1 MPEWSTA
8 CPDWKERFKAGRSL
22 VPCGA
27 LFPAHAE
34 RAMAVFT
41 SLFATDV
48 QNPTGEVDENG
59 LPVPPTYGEV
69 SREWILEIATAI
81 LGAYDEETGERLIR
95 EALLKIPKKQW
106 KSGLAAGL
114 MLTLMILSWRPSN
127 EAAIIAPTKDTADNV
142 FKPMKDA
149 IEADPELKAVFH
161 IQPNMRTITHLVT
174 KMSCRVYAAD
184 TDTIAGKKW
193 AFVIFEELWLL
204 AQRKGA
210 EDMMLEATGGQASR
224 PEGVVISITT
234 ESDDEPVGIYK
245 AKLEYARQVR
255 DGKIH
260 APHFLP
266 VLYEWPEDMV
276 KAKAYLD
283 PANAHL
289 VNPNY
294 GASVDPEDFQR
305 KFEEAKAAGGQ
316 SLRVF
321 LAKRLNVPPSE
332 TIGGQWSAAQ
342 FWKACA
348 LEGGLT
354 LDQLIERSEVVV
366 VGVDGGG
373 LDDLLGLVVLGRDS
387 KESRFVVP
395 EHVTDK
401 GELIPESVRWKKR
414 WLWWSHAWA
423 HKVVL
428 ERRKDI
434 AEKLGDLALVGD
446 LTFVERPGD
455 DVDDVVDIICRLKS
469 VDLLP
474 EKEAVGVDSVGI
486 GDIYEKATSAERGI
500 EHDKFVAVT
509 QGWKLNGA
517 IKDTERK
524 IAGGEIAHGDQDL
537 MAWSIGN
544 AKAEPKGNATSI
556 TKEVSGTAKID
567 PLMAGFSAV
576 TLMSRNPQAR
586 KRKLQMFMLG

>member
-8 CPDWKERFKAGRSL
+8 CLDWRERFKEGRSL
-22 VPCGA
+22 VPCGP
-27 LFPAHAE
+27 LFPEHAE

-41 SLFATDV
+41 SLYATDV
-48 QNPTGEVDENG
+48 QNPAGGVDENG
-59 LPVPPTYGEV
+59 LPIPPTYGEV
-69 SREWILEIATAI
+69 SRAWILEIAAAI

-95 EALLKIPKKQW
+95 EALLKLPKKQW

-149 IEADPELKAVFH
+149 IEADPELRAVFH

-245 AKLEYARQVR
+245 AKLEFARKVR
-255 DGKIH
+255 DGEIV

-276 KAKAYLD
+276 KAKAYMDLD
-283 PANAHL
+283 NAHL

-294 GASVDPEDFQR
+294 GASVDPEDFER

-332 TIGGQWSAAQ
+332 TVGGYWAAAQ
-342 FWKACA
+342 FWKQCA
-348 LEGGLT
+348 RKGGLT
-354 LDQLIERSEVVV
+354 LDQLIERSEVAV

-373 LDDLLGLVVLGRDS
+373 LDDLLGLVVLGRD
-387 KESRFVVP
+387 KETR
-395 EHVTDK
+395 K
-401 GELIPESVRWKKR
+401 
-414 WLWWSHAWA
+414 WLWWAHAWA
-423 HKVVL
+423 HEIVK

-434 AEKLGDLALVGD
+434 AEKLADLEKAGD
-446 LTFVERPGD
+446 LTFVARPGD
-455 DVDDVVDIICRLKS
+455 DVAEVVDIICRLKDE
-469 VDLLP
+469 DLLP
-474 EKEAVGVDSVGI
+474 DEQSIGVDSVGI
-486 GDIYEKATSAERGI
+486 GDIYEEATSPERGI
-500 EHDKFVAVT
+500 LPEQFVAVS

-524 IAGGEIAHGDQDL
+524 VAGGEIEHGDQPL

-556 TKEVSGTAKID
+556 TKQVSGTAKID
-567 PLMAGFSAV
+567 PLMAGFNAV
-576 TLMSRNPQAR
+576 TLMSRNPTSR
-586 KRKLQMFMLG
+586 RGGLDLYIL

>member
-8 CPDWKERFKAGRSL
+8 CLDWRERFKEGRSL

-41 SLFATDV
+41 SLFAPDV
-48 QNPTGEVDENG
+48 QNPTGEVGENG

-95 EALLKIPKKQW
+95 EALLKLPKKQW

-114 MLTLMILSWRPSN
+114 MLTLMVLNWRTSN

-245 AKLEYARQVR
+245 AKLEFARQVR
-255 DGKIH
+255 DGKIE
-260 APHFLP
+260 APYFLP

-276 KAKAYLD
+276 KSKAYMD

-294 GASVDPEDFQR
+294 GASVDPDDFQR

-342 FWKACA
+342 FWKACER
-348 LEGGLT
+348 EGGLT
-354 LDQLIERSEVVV
+354 LDQLIERSEVAV

-373 LDDLLGLVVLGRDS
+373 LDDLLGLVVLGRD
-387 KESRFVVP
+387 KDTR
-395 EHVTDK
+395 K
-401 GELIPESVRWKKR
+401 
-414 WLWWSHAWA
+414 WLWWAHAWA
-423 HKVVL
+423 HEIVK
-428 ERRKDI
+428 ERRQDI
-434 AEKLGDLALVGD
+434 AEKLSDLEKIGD
-446 LTFVERPGD
+446 LTFVDRPGD
-455 DVDDVVDIICRLKS
+455 DVNAVVAIICRLKD
-469 VDLLP
+469 VGLLP
-474 EKEAVGVDSVGI
+474 EEEAIGVDSVGI
-486 GDIYEKATSAERGI
+486 GDIYEEATSPERGI
-500 EHDKFVAVT
+500 DPKQFVAVS

-524 IAGGEIAHGDQDL
+524 VAGGEIVHGGQPL
-537 MAWSIGN
+537 MAWCVGN

-556 TKEVSGTAKID
+556 TKQVSGTAKID
-567 PLMAGFSAV
+567 PLMAGFNAV
-576 TLMSRNPQAR
+576 TLMSRNPAAR
-586 KRKLQMFMLG
+586 HKKFQMFVLGGR

>member
-1 MPEWSTA
+1 MPDWSTA
-8 CPDWKERFKAGRSL
+8 CLDWEQRFKEGRSL

-69 SREWILEIATAI
+69 SREWILEIAIAI

-127 EAAIIAPTKDTADNV
+127 EAAIIAPTKETADNV

-255 DGKIH
+255 DGKID

-332 TIGGQWSAAQ
+332 MVGGSWSAAE
-342 FWKACA
+342 FWA
-348 LEGGLT
+348 GSGDPSLT
-354 LDQLIERSEVVV
+354 LEALLERSEVAVI
-366 VGVDGGG
+366 GIDGGG
-373 LDDLLGLVVLGRDS
+373 LDDLLGLAVLGRER
-387 KESRFVVP
+387 ESR
-395 EHVTDK
+395 
-401 GELIPESVRWKKR
+401 R
-414 WLWWSHAWA
+414 WLLWAKAWA

-428 ERRKDI
+428 KRRQDI
-434 AEKLGDLALVGD
+434 AEKLKTLEEAGD
-446 LTFVERPGD
+446 LTIVEAPGD
-455 DVDDVVDIICRLKS
+455 DVEQVAQLVGRVKKS
-469 VDLLP
+469 GLLP
-474 EKEAVGVDSVGI
+474 DKYPIGVDSVGI
-486 GDIYEKATSAERGI
+486 VDIVDALTDPACGFNVEQI
-500 EHDKFVAVT
+500 VAVS
-509 QGWKLNGA
+509 QGWRLNGA
-517 IKDTERK
+517 IKTTERAV
-524 IAGGEIAHGDQDL
+524 AGGELVHGAQPL
-537 MAWSIGN
+537 MAWAVGN
-544 AKAEPKGNATSI
+544 ARVEPKGNAVAI
-556 TKEVSGTAKID
+556 TKQASGTAKID
-567 PLMAGFSAV
+567 PLMATFNAV
-576 TLMSRNPQAR
+576 SLMAMNPAAQRKKLVLMTL
-586 KRKLQMFMLG
+586 G

>member
-8 CPDWKERFKAGRSL
+8 CLDWEQRFKEGRSL

-69 SREWILEIATAI
+69 SRDWILEIAVAI

-95 EALLKIPKKQW
+95 EALLKLPKKQW

-127 EAAIIAPTKDTADNV
+127 EAAIIAPTKETADNV

-255 DGKIH
+255 DGKID

-283 PANAHL
+283 PANARL

-321 LAKRLNVPPSE
+321 LAKRLNVPPTE
-332 TIGGQWSAAQ
+332 MVGGSWSAAE
-342 FWKACA
+342 FWAGA
-348 LEGGLT
+348 GDPGLT
-354 LDQLIERSEVVV
+354 LDALLERSEVAVI
-366 VGVDGGG
+366 GIDGGG
-373 LDDLLGLVVLGRDS
+373 LDDLLGLAVLGRER
-387 KESRFVVP
+387 ESR
-395 EHVTDK
+395 
-401 GELIPESVRWKKR
+401 R
-414 WLWWSHAWA
+414 WLLWAKAWA

-428 ERRKDI
+428 KRRQDI
-434 AEKLGDLALVGD
+434 AEKLKTLEEAGD
-446 LTFVERPGD
+446 LTIVESPGD
-455 DVDDVVDIICRLKS
+455 DVEQVAQLVGRVKKS
-469 VDLLP
+469 GLLP
-474 EKEAVGVDSVGI
+474 DKYPIGVDSVGI
-486 GDIYEKATSAERGI
+486 VDIVDALTDPACGFNVEQI
-500 EHDKFVAVT
+500 VAVS
-509 QGWKLNGA
+509 QGWRLNGA
-517 IKDTERK
+517 IKTTERAV
-524 IAGGEIAHGDQDL
+524 AGGELVHGAQPL
-537 MAWSIGN
+537 MAWAVGN
-544 AKAEPKGNATSI
+544 ARVEPKGNAVAI
-556 TKEVSGTAKID
+556 TKQASGTAKID
-567 PLMAGFSAV
+567 PLMATFNAV
-576 TLMSRNPQAR
+576 SLMALNPAAQRKKLVLMTL
-586 KRKLQMFMLG
+586 G